1 MKSIITLQLVC
12 KTWIIKK
19 LLSKTTENKE
29 TNKQTNQNTINKNK
43 TYTIF
48 NRVKC
53 ARFIYFISGIVFID
67 DDLLSFSQLILAV

>member
-29 TNKQTNQNTINKNK
+29 TNKQTNKPKQNK
-43 TYTIF
+43 TPLTEIKHTQF
-48 NRVKC
+48 
-53 ARFIYFISGIVFID
+53 
-67 DDLLSFSQLILAV
+67 LIE